1 MIVPFNVEVVCADG
15 PGGSIAGV
23 VIHRLSLQVKQLV
36 VKERNLLFIDHL
48 GPVSWL
54 LMSASHQVR
63 LRCTRAELAALE
75 SSGVSDLSRETAWM
89 YRYACWD
96 YGMWT
101 YLPATLFDR
110 PTRSRLAS
118 SDLILSDRTHL
129 KAMDGNVGH
138 VHELDI
144 DPDTDR
150 IVQVTLREGRL
161 WHQKHVTIPV
171 AAIVGVTEE
180 AITVAL
186 DRHSIEA
193 LPADKPAAH
202 LHLFL

>member
-36 VKERNLLFIDHL
+36 VKEKNLPYIDHL
-48 GPVSWL
+48 IPASWL
-54 LMSASHQVR
+54 LMSASHQMR
-63 LRCTRAELAALE
+63 LRCTCAELAALE
-75 SSGVSDLSRETAWM
+75 SSGMSDFSRETAWM
-89 YRYACWD
+89 YRYMCWE

-101 YLPATLFDR
+101 YLPAASFDL
-110 PTRSRLAS
+110 PARSRLAS
-118 SDLILSDRTHL
+118 SDVMLSDRTRL
-129 KAMDGNVGH
+129 KAMDGKVGH

-150 IVQVTLREGRL
+150 IVQVIVREGRL

-171 AAIVGVTEE
+171 SAIVGLTEE
-180 AITVAL
+180 AISVSL

-193 LPADKPAAH
+193 LPADKPAPPF
-202 LHLFL
+202 HLFV